1 MVDKVRPLKLE
12 DTGTGSSLDMFP
24 TELNPAQDFVASKGL
39 ALEGL
44 DNTTIRGDAGVM
56 KFKDSDVTTETTL
69 RQLLDGGNGVSPGFS
84 FGRSGTTTSGT
95 YLQTIAGVPSNKSN
109 IPVNITL
116 PKIVRITAGTEDLD
130 TYTLQIYEHE
140 GNEINLTL
148 LTSISSVAVRSA
160 DSGVISVT
168 MTSGRRLAAFLSA
181 GSGKN
186 LTVQLIVKGTN

>member
-1 MVDKVRPLKLE
+1 MADKVRPLKLE

-24 TELNPAQDFVASKGL
+24 TELNPAQDFVSSKGL

-44 DNTTIRGDAGVM
+44 DNTTIRGDAGIM
-56 KFKDSDVTTETTL
+56 KFKDADVTTETTL
-69 RQLLDGGNGVSPGFS
+69 RQLLDGGNGVSPGYS
-84 FGRSGTTTSGT
+84 FGRSGATVSGT
-95 YLQTIAGVPSNKSN
+95 YLQTIGGVPSNKSN

-140 GNEINLTL
+140 GDEINLTL
-148 LTSISSVAVRSA
+148 LTSISSVAARSA

-181 GSGKN
+181 GSCKN